1 MANKESF
8 FGDVRKHLM
17 TGVSY
22 MIPFVV
28 PGGILIAVAFAMG
41 GIYVFNTPGF
51 AADMFGWG
59 KVAFGLMVP
68 ALAGFIA
75 GDGFHCL
82 PLDQRCQRPF
92 GGNRAPRERLGC
104 YVPRLW

>member
-75 GDGFHCL
+75 YSIAD
-82 PLDQRCQRPF
+82 RPVSPWAPWLVCWPITRD
-92 GGNRAPRERLGC
+92 RAS
-104 YVPRLW
+104 WAA